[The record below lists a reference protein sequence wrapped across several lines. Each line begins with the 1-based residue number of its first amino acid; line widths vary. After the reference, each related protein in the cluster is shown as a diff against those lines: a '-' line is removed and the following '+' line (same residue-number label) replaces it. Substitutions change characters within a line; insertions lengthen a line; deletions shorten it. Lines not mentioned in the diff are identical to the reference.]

1 MIHRNIEHYLWTE
14 IYRPK
19 KIADCI
25 LPERLKTPFQE
36 YVTQNNIPNLLLSG
50 GAGVGKTTVAKAM
63 CEEIGCDY
71 LVINGSDE
79 SGIDTFRVKIKNFA
93 SSMSL
98 AGGRKVIIIDEAD
111 YLNPNSTQP
120 ALRNAIEEFA
130 GNCSFIFT
138 CNFKN
143 RIIDPLHSRC
153 AVVEFTLK
161 NNEKAQMASQFFKRI
176 QSVLQSEKV
185 EYEDKVVVELV
196 KKHFPDF
203 RRVINEFQRYSQFG
217 KIDSGILSQIVDVSI
232 GDIVKYIKEKDFGA
246 IRKWVAS
253 NDIDATVF
261 FRKLYDNLYDVLK
274 PQSIPQAVL
283 ILADYQYK
291 QAFVADQEI
300 NTVACLT
307 ELMVGCEFK

>member
-1 MIHRNIEHYLWTE
+1 MEHLLWTE
-14 IYRPK
+14 KYRPQ
-19 KIADCI
+19 AVGDCI
-25 LPERLKTPFQE
+25 LPDRLKKPFQE
-36 YVTQNNIPNLLLSG
+36 YVDQSNIPNLLLSG
-50 GAGVGKTTVAKAM
+50 GAGVGKTTIAKAM
-63 CEEIGCDY
+63 CNEIGCDS

-79 SGIDTFRVKIKNFA
+79 SGIDTFRVKIKNYA
-93 SSMSL
+93 SSVSL

-153 AVVEFTLK
+153 AVVDFTLR
-161 NNEKAQMASQFFKRI
+161 NGEKAKMASAFMKRI
-176 QSVLQSEKV
+176 TKILMDESV
-185 EYEDKVVVELV
+185 EYDDKVIVELI

-203 RRVINEFQRYSQFG
+203 RRVINELQRYSQFG
-217 KIDSGILSQIVDVSI
+217 KIDVGILSQLGDVPIEKIV
-232 GDIVKYIKEKDFGA
+232 GHIKDKNFGEV
-246 IRKWVAS
+246 RKWVATNDVDS
-253 NDIDATVF
+253 NTL
-261 FRKLYDNLYDVLK
+261 FRKLYDALYEKLK
-274 PQSIPQAVL
+274 SHSIPKAVL

-291 QAFVADQEI
+291 AAFVADQEI

-307 ELMVGCEFK
+307 ELMVECDFQ

>member
-1 MIHRNIEHYLWTE
+1 MEHLLWTE
-14 IYRPK
+14 RYRPK
-19 KIADCI
+19 TVEDCI
-25 LPERLKTPFQE
+25 LPDRLKKPFQE
-36 YVTQNNIPNLLLSG
+36 YVNQKTIPNLLLSG
-50 GAGVGKTTVAKAM
+50 GAGVGKTTVAKAL
-63 CEEIGCDY
+63 CNEVGCDFMI
-71 LVINGSDE
+71 INGSDE
-79 SGIDTFRVKIKNFA
+79 SGIDTFRTKIKNYA

-138 CNFKN
+138 CNYKN
-143 RIIDPLHSRC
+143 RIIEPLHSRC
-153 AVVEFTLK
+153 AVIDFSLK
-161 NNEKAQMASQFFKRI
+161 NGEKAKMASAFFKRI
-176 QSVLQSEKV
+176 QSILQSESV
-185 EYEDKVVVELV
+185 DYDDKVIAELI

-203 RRVINEFQRYSQFG
+203 RRVINELQRYSQFG
-217 KIDSGILSQIVDVSI
+217 KIDTGILSQIGDVSI
-232 GDIVKYIKEKDFGA
+232 TELVKNIKEKDFGE

-253 NDIDATVF
+253 HDVDSNTLY
-261 FRKLYDNLYDVLK
+261 RKLYDALYDVMK

-291 QAFVADQEI
+291 SAFVADQEI

-307 ELMVGCEFK
+307 EIMVECEFV